1 MVSQT
6 GSKWDDIFTA
16 ITFAEANEHDSAR
29 EFLGVK
35 KAKKRRFSWDSIFT
49 AVTFAE
55 ENETD
60 TARSFLRPTSRVLL
74 ILEEGY
80 PLNEELFRYVKNLVK
95 PMEIGVEVF
104 FVGQN
109 LPQELNTYAKTLKE
123 DGLLFRVVLVK
134 EKSEWDKAIAEYIK
148 EESDV
153 EFLVI
158 KPSFKP
164 TKQTEDRMLRVL
176 WQKMGVPFILIKERE
191 FAYK

>member
-6 GSKWDDIFTA
+6 GSRWDDIFTA
-16 ITFAEANEHDSAR
+16 ITFAEANEQDSAR

-35 KAKKRRFSWDSIFT
+35 KAKKSRFSWDNIFT

-55 ENETD
+55 ENEAE

-74 ILEEGY
+74 ILEEGD
-80 PLNEELFRYVKNLVK
+80 PLNEDLFRYVKNLVK
-95 PMEIGVEVF
+95 PMGIGVEVF
-104 FVGQN
+104 YVGQN
-109 LPQELNTYAKTLKE
+109 LPQDLNTYAKTLKE
-123 DGLLFRVVLVK
+123 DGLLFRLVVVK
-134 EKSEWDKAIAEYIK
+134 EKGEWDRAIAEYIK
-148 EESDV
+148 EQSDV

-164 TKQTEDRMLRVL
+164 TKHSEEKMLRVL
-176 WQKMGVPFILIKERE
+176 WQKLGVPFILIKERE